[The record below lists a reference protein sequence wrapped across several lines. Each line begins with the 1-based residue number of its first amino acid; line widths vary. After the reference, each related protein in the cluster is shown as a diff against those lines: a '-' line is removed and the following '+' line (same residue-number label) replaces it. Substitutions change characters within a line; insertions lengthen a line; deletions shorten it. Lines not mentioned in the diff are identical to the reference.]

1 MTNQATLS
9 VTVISMG
16 ESFLFRVLEMIY
28 ISSDVDVGGNYEF
41 IISHFGGKKPGV
53 TVTCM
58 GVAALQITYK
68 DRGHKLRLVCNYS
81 THNKL

>member
-1 MTNQATLS
+1 MSN
-9 VTVISMG
+9 V
-16 ESFLFRVLEMIY
+16 
-28 ISSDVDVGGNYEF
+28 SSDVDVGGHYEF

-68 DRGHKLRLVCNYS
+68 DRGHKLRLVFN
-81 THNKL
+81 

>member
-1 MTNQATLS
+1 MNN
-9 VTVISMG
+9 
-16 ESFLFRVLEMIY
+16 

-68 DRGHKLRLVCNYS
+68 DRGHKLRLVFNF
-81 THNKL
+81 TK

>member
-1 MTNQATLS
+1 MNN
-9 VTVISMG
+9 
-16 ESFLFRVLEMIY
+16 

-81 THNKL
+81 TYNKL

>member
-1 MTNQATLS
+1 M
-9 VTVISMG
+9 VISMG
-16 ESFLFRVLEMIY
+16 KSLQCAIKISNV
-28 ISSDVDVGGNYEF
+28 SSDVDVGGHYEF

-68 DRGHKLRLVCNYS
+68 DRGHKLRLVFNEVIS
-81 THNKL
+81 QFSKSD

>member
-1 MTNQATLS
+1 MNQVTLS
-9 VTVISMG
+9 VMVISMG
-16 ESFLFRVLEMIY
+16 KSLRCAIEMSNV
-28 ISSDVDVGGNYEF
+28 SSDVDVGGHYEF

-68 DRGHKLRLVCNYS
+68 DRGHKLRLVF
-81 THNKL
+81 K